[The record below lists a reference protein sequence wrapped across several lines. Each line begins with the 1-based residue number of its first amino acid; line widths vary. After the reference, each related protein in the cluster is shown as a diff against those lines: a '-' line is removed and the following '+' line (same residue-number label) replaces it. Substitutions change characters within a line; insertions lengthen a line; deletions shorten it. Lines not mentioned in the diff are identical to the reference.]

1 MNALLEAQ
9 PGLIVSKQR
18 GMRFASV
25 NLPGHFP
32 PTDQLDQWKQRSP
45 GRACRQSGQH
55 LHGLASMVLTARIA
69 SSILRASRPPAQIA
83 ALSRHQCN
91 ITMARQSTNMW
102 RRKGEHGRAYS
113 ISADSVQPPTTFQSD
128 TGRSRVRR
136 ASGRRLPRT
145 PIVKRWPDQ
154 QDKAPPCALALVQ

>member
-18 GMRFASV
+18 GMRS
-25 NLPGHFP
+25 LGQSSRSLS

-69 SSILRASRPPAQIA
+69 SSILRASRPPAQIP

-102 RRKGEHGRAYS
+102 RRKGEQARPYS
-113 ISADSVQPPTTFQSD
+113 ISANFLQPPTHFPSETR
-128 TGRSRVRR
+128 RSRVRR
-136 ASGRRLPRT
+136 ASGRRLQRT
-145 PIVKRWPDQ
+145 PILKRWPDRHDQ
-154 QDKAPPCALALVQ
+154 APPCALALVQ